1 MNQDK
6 NGVLLVS
13 FDLPTTDSKARADY
27 RKFRKYLQ
35 TKGYSM
41 LQESTYVKL
50 LHHASSA
57 NSEMKDIERNAPQD
71 GEVFVLPLTLTQFKN
86 IKYIRGTPFNFSL
99 FSDDIFY
106 I

>member
-57 NSEMKDIERNAPQD
+57 KSEMKDIERNAPRTEKFLSSPD
-71 GEVFVLPLTLTQFKN
+71 TAQFKN
-86 IKYIRGTPFNFSL
+86 IKYIRGL
-99 FSDDIFY
+99 L
-106 I
+106 